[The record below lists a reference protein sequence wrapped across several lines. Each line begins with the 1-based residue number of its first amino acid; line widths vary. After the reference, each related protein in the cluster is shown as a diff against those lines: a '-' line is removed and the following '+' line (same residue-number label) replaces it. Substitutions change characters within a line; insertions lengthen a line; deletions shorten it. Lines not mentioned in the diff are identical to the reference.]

1 MRVLRGCFWFSG
13 VLNSRK
19 EGRITSIIS
28 GRGVPVT
35 EERFSIGLIS
45 GSRRAGD
52 TYELTKNEV
61 VLRLAENKE
70 EQLKESKEWELYLS
84 LTQFRVLKTMH
95 LLLDVEHH
103 LAITSKVLQKT
114 NIAPTDMYNAFE
126 RLYEDLDLLKTVD
139 GLALKEFASKFN
151 EQTESFGGI
160 NLENMTEGDIQF
172 KLDRDDAISSLI
184 S

>member
-1 MRVLRGCFWFSG
+1 MLFLEELALSAVGCDLTTTSPGASFIGKKIAIISENS
-13 VLNSRK
+13 LSRK

-139 GLALKEFASKFN
+139 GLAL
-151 EQTESFGGI
+151 
-160 NLENMTEGDIQF
+160 
-172 KLDRDDAISSLI
+172 
-184 S
+184 